1 MTNEEKAEME
11 ARVKLDSANGGIPR
25 SETEIKKSVELQSL
39 FDDWKAQVSTKPPIV
54 FQDDGKA
61 YPPQD
66 YFAADGFFPGYFE
79 QKTKVLFIGRET
91 RWISGSDFRDTSYN
105 FFKNENVNGS
115 AFWCKVL
122 YMLYGIQHEGKIP
135 YAEVPYANEIAKK
148 MVETGNFGFAVM
160 QLSKYSN
167 DSDEGGTRNIELMN
181 RFLADSELEKRN
193 FFQEE
198 LELLEPDIIITAN
211 LWECGVND
219 EYLGQCFP
227 GKWTDEL
234 SPIPKIANHWK
245 YDLAGRQV
253 DVINTYHFSAPKK
266 AAEEFFYEPV
276 MKILFPNA
284 QR

>member
-1 MTNEEKAEME
+1 MTNEEKAEIE
-11 ARVKLDSANGGIPR
+11 ARMKLENANDGIPR
-25 SETEIKKSVELQSL
+25 SETEIKKSVELQLL
-39 FDDWKAQVSTKPPIV
+39 FDDWKAQVATKPPIV

-91 RWISGSDFRDTSYN
+91 RWISGKDFRDTSYN

-160 QLSKYSN
+160 QISKYSN

-181 RFLADSELEKRN
+181 RFLEDSELNKRN

-211 LWECGVND
+211 LWDCGIR
-219 EYLGQCFP
+219 EEFIEQCFP

-245 YDLAGRQV
+245 YDLAGKQV
-253 DVINTYHFSAPKK
+253 DVINTYHFSSRK
-266 AAEEFFYEPV
+266 ATEEFFYEPL
-276 MKILFPNA
+276 MNILFPKK
-284 QR
+284 

>member
-1 MTNEEKAEME
+1 MTNEEKVEVE
-11 ARVKLDSANGGIPR
+11 ARMKVDSKNGGIVQ

-135 YAEVPYANEIAKK
+135 YAEIPCADEIAKK

-167 DSDEGGTRNIELMN
+167 DSDGGGTRNIELMN
-181 RFLADSELEKRN
+181 RFLEDSELEKRN

-198 LELLEPDIIITAN
+198 LELLEPDVIITAN
-211 LWECGVND
+211 LWECGIR
-219 EYLGQCFP
+219 EEFIEQCFP
-227 GKWTDEL
+227 SEKFKNWETYGQNTANYGDFEVNGKTARL
-234 SPIPKIANHWK
+234 
-245 YDLAGRQV
+245 
-253 DVINTYHFSAPKK
+253 INTYHFSARKPID
-266 AAEEFFYEPV
+266 ECFYEPV
-276 MKILFPNA
+276 MKILGEIL
-284 QR
+284 

>member
-1 MTNEEKAEME
+1 MTNEEKSEVE
-11 ARVKLDSANGGIPR
+11 ARMKVDSKNGGIPR

-79 QKTKVLFIGRET
+79 QKTKVLFVGRET

-135 YAEVPYANEIAKK
+135 YSEVPYADEIAKK
-148 MVETGNFGFAVM
+148 MVATNEFGFALM
-160 QLSKYSN
+160 NISKYTN
-167 DSDEGGTRNIELMN
+167 NSDEGGTRNIELMN
-181 RFLADSELEKRN
+181 RFLEDSELEKRN

-211 LWECGVND
+211 LWECGVKD
-219 EYLGQCFP
+219 EYLAQCFL

-245 YDLAGRQV
+245 YDLAGKQV
-253 DVINTYHFSAPKK
+253 DVINTYHFSSRKS
-266 AAEEFFYEPV
+266 AEEFFYEPV